1 MKWLIFS
8 RLLMQH
14 YANCLICINHL
25 IDLLM
30 LIVKETRRGIW
41 LPQFHMGRTEQW
53 QRSLGHLGRT
63 SKLKKLKD
71 TKNIKRGLTNHLT
84 NRPSKQI
91 VKSCGTDGE
100 IISQIIVVLPSIIT
114 GRIERYLTIVSDNLD
129 ISVKLKDIIFFLN
142 YEKLHFWIIFP
153 LIWSLC

>member
-1 MKWLIFS
+1 MKWQIFS

-41 LPQFHMGRTEQW
+41 LPQFHMGKTEQL

-63 SKLKKLKD
+63 SELKD
-71 TKNIKRGLTNHLT
+71 IKNIKRGLANHLT
-84 NRPSKQI
+84 RKPLKQI
-91 VKSCGTDGE
+91 VKSCSTDGE
-100 IISQIIVVLPSIIT
+100 IISQIIVVLPSIIADHSFWWSWYQCEIQ
-114 GRIERYLTIVSDNLD
+114 RHHFFKIMKNY
-129 ISVKLKDIIFFLN
+129 IF
-142 YEKLHFWIIFP
+142 E
-153 LIWSLC
+153 